1 MNIRRWAR
9 GASVGSVL
17 LIVVA
22 VSACSGSTG
31 PPPPRFGQSV
41 DIGLISGAVI
51 VKPAAGKPFRL
62 GAEDRNIPVGSELD
76 TTLGEVDL
84 RSAVAPGSA
93 AAAPNAT
100 RVQDGQ
106 FSGALFKI
114 LQRKSQQGLTEL
126 DLATTRKLLGLCAA
140 GTVAKA
146 ARQPLGSR
154 VLQTLRARDSGG
166 RFRTRGRYSA
176 ATVRG
181 TSWDTIE
188 RCDGTVI
195 VVHRGTVEVFDYGR
209 RRTITVHAGQS
220 YLAKATAGR
229 P

>member
-9 GASVGSVL
+9 GARAGPVL

-22 VSACSGSTG
+22 VSACSGATG

-51 VKPAAGKPFRL
+51 VEPTIGKPFRL
-62 GAEDRNIPVGSELD
+62 GAQDRNIPVGSEID

-84 RSAVAPGSA
+84 RSASAPGSA
-93 AAAPNAT
+93 SAAPNAST
-100 RVQDGQ
+100 VQDGQ
-106 FSGALFKI
+106 FSGALFRI
-114 LQRKSQQGLTEL
+114 LQHKSQQGLTEL

-140 GTVAKA
+140 GTA
-146 ARQPLGSR
+146 ANAGGQSLSSR

-166 RFRTRGRYSA
+166 RFQTRGRYSA

-181 TSWDTIE
+181 TIWDTID
-188 RCDGTVI
+188 RCDGTII
-195 VVHRGTVEVFDYGR
+195 VVHRGTVDVYDYGR

-220 YLAKATAGR
+220 YFAKAPAG
-229 P
+229 